1 MLVCFSLQSAAP
13 ASAQRLGDCLE
24 GALGAESD
32 VFRLDGEVGAVT
44 LARLRDAFPVCG
56 TFHFRC
62 LEEDGT
68 AWRDLVRGDDELVM
82 QGDGTYVVKALDI
95 GMLLADEEQDGHP
108 RGGDSSEAYEAEL
121 VRLEEIGAA
130 YEQRPSC
137 AAVEKILGSE
147 SRENSNTKDAVRD
160 AAKAGIQSAKNIGK
174 KLGDWMRKTIA

>member
-13 ASAQRLGDCLE
+13 ASTQRLGDCLE

-68 AWRDLVRGDDELVM
+68 AVLARTVSTAGETAAGLCSGPPL
-82 QGDGTYVVKALDI
+82 T
-95 GMLLADEEQDGHP
+95 ML
-108 RGGDSSEAYEAEL
+108 SS
-121 VRLEEIGAA
+121 
-130 YEQRPSC
+130 
-137 AAVEKILGSE
+137 
-147 SRENSNTKDAVRD
+147 
-160 AAKAGIQSAKNIGK
+160 
-174 KLGDWMRKTIA
+174 